1 MSEPI
6 DHSHEL
12 FAVDLAVETY
22 FMRREGR
29 LPVGVMTARYSSG
42 NSPFN
47 RYKLHLECYSRL
59 GTLIRFNRRQLT

>member
-12 FAVDLAVETY
+12 FALDLAVETY

-29 LPVGVMTARYSSG
+29 EDPRGHYDAPGNWYPGPTA
-42 NSPFN
+42 
-47 RYKLHLECYSRL
+47 
-59 GTLIRFNRRQLT
+59 